1 MDINHIQLNPAALA
15 GLYRDHLV
23 DAGGIPGSEAKP
35 VTEKNVSVTNAA
47 VTDPIAPSTSNA
59 AIKSLGSNERKV
71 LLLVSHPD
79 KVFLPD
85 EELKFLTGILA
96 ACKLSMA
103 DVALVNLAGTDG
115 IGYKE
120 LLSQFNSTKVLLFG
134 MEPSTI
140 GLPMAF
146 PAFQLQAFNGTTY
159 HWCPELS
166 RMENDRTLKAQLWN
180 NLKTLFNI

>member
-15 GLYRDHLV
+15 GLYKDHLV
-23 DAGGIPGSEAKP
+23 DAGGIPGRQTKP
-35 VTEKNVSVTNAA
+35 ATEAA
-47 VTDPIAPSTSNA
+47 VLATPVPMPSTEPIT

-71 LLLVSHPD
+71 LLVVSHTD
-79 KVFLPD
+79 IVFLPD

-180 NLKTLFNI
+180 NLKKLFNI